1 MPLAAVAPAAG
12 DRSGET
18 VGEKAGGGRWLGAGA
33 EPAGRKVSDL
43 ARLWDPSAV
52 DRASS
57 PEEANL
63 SDAEGERGAASDAAR
78 ARLRVGGG
86 RGGPAGL
93 RVAGGGAGGG
103 AGVVSGRARE
113 RAPGARSV
121 PGQRRRR
128 APGARPSPWPDPGPF
143 APEVPTVRA
152 LLERQAARLGSR
164 PFVTMDGETWTYAE
178 VDEAANRV
186 ANLLLARG
194 HRPGDVVAALAGNGF
209 ALLATWW
216 GCAKAGLVSLPV
228 NALLRG
234 APLAAV
240 LADAE
245 VATVVCEAGLA
256 GALSTVAAS
265 LPRLRR
271 VLVATPPGSPGDA
284 GALAARSE
292 LVVEA
297 FEDAFE
303 TAGTAVPPALDDDP
317 GAPTKLLYTSG
328 TTGEPKGVQW
338 SRACEATHAVA
349 YGDELLPI
357 AEGEALYCCLP
368 LAHITCQGTT
378 LAALRRG
385 GRVTIDRRFD
395 PFGFWPRVRDAEAV
409 AFTYVGTL
417 LSVLAQRQ
425 PHPAEAGSAL
435 RWILG
440 SAAPADRWRGLEERF
455 GVHIIET
462 WGQTETASCWTA
474 PAFLPQHPG
483 TVGRPSP
490 RFEARLVA
498 TAERAAGGG
507 PEAEVGELWIRP
519 KRPHVLFDGYRSRG
533 RLVAE
538 GWSEDGWYRT
548 GDLFRW
554 TDEGDLAFVVR
565 VRESVRRRGEL
576 IATAEIERVALGLPG
591 VAEAAAVGVP
601 ADDGVEEELLLA
613 VVAAPGA
620 DLDPGELWAAL
631 RTRLPKF
638 MVPRYVAVRAV
649 LPKTP
654 TTRVRKHLVAAAG
667 TAQAFDARSGR
678 VGGAGS

>member
-1 MPLAAVAPAAG
+1 MHRSSWVRRGLHRHRPSIVASAGYPRTALIIRAQDARFGQRVGGAGRLGPRGRPHPAGVTPRALAAV
-12 DRSGET
+12 S
-18 VGEKAGGGRWLGAGA
+18 
-33 EPAGRKVSDL
+33 EPAV
-43 ARLWDPSAV
+43 LWDPAAV
-52 DRASS
+52 DVERSCDDLNPPAAEGGEGARFVAGKGQWRAS
-57 PEEANL
+57 
-63 SDAEGERGAASDAAR
+63 
-78 ARLRVGGG
+78 
-86 RGGPAGL
+86 
-93 RVAGGGAGGG
+93 
-103 AGVVSGRARE
+103 
-113 RAPGARSV
+113 GAR
-121 PGQRRRR
+121 QR
-128 APGARPSPWPDPGPF
+128 PWPDPGPF
-143 APEVPTVRA
+143 APEVATVRA
-152 LLERQAARLGSR
+152 LLECQAARLGSR
-164 PFVTMDGETWTYAE
+164 PFVTMDGETWTYAA

-186 ANLLLARG
+186 ANLLLDRG
-194 HRPGDVVAALAGNGF
+194 HRPGDVVGALAGNGF

-245 VATVVCEAGLA
+245 VTTVVCEAGLA
-256 GALSTVAAS
+256 GALSAITAS

-271 VLVATPPGSPGDA
+271 VLVATPPGSPGGDA
-284 GALAARSE
+284 AISARAGLGAHAGLGAQAGLAIEDFEAAFEAAAR
-292 LVVEA
+292 A
-297 FEDAFE
+297 A
-303 TAGTAVPPALDDDP
+303 PPALDDDP
-317 GAPTKLLYTSG
+317 GAATKLLYTSG

-385 GRVTIDRRFD
+385 GRITIDRRFD

-417 LSVLAQRQ
+417 LAVLAQRP
-425 PHPAEAGSAL
+425 PHAAEGESAL

-440 SAAPADRWRGLEERF
+440 SAAPADRWRALEERF
-455 GVHIIET
+455 GVSIIET

-474 PAFLPQHPG
+474 PASLPQRPG

-490 RFEARLVA
+490 RFEARLVPE
-498 TAERAAGGG
+498 TERAAPGAARTR
-507 PEAEVGELWIRP
+507 ETAAAEVGELWIRP

-538 GWSEDGWYRT
+538 GWTEDGWYRT

-591 VAEAAAVGVP
+591 VGEAVAVGVP

-613 VVAAPGA
+613 VVAAAGA
-620 DLDPGELWAAL
+620 ALDPGELWAAL
-631 RTRLPKF
+631 RSRLPKF
-638 MVPRYVAVRAV
+638 MVPRYVALRVE

-654 TTRVRKHLVAAAG
+654 TTRVRKHLVAAEG
-667 TAQAFDARSGR
+667 TAGAFDARAGR